1 MTDWGVK
8 GKFAHYPTGA
18 DFMNSGDPHEHPA
31 APGRKTPRDRVTPT
45 TSDDHELS
53 DEQLL
58 AAFVEGDGQGFA
70 ALVNRYARELH
81 PFILRYV
88 RDSALAEDVIQE
100 TFLQVHESAGTFDP
114 GRRFRPWLYT
124 IAVNKARDH
133 LRGRTRKR
141 EVPLT
146 MPSGGETEAASY
158 LDFLADPEAAPELR
172 LDSVELQGVVR
183 AIISTMPD
191 HLREVLVM
199 GYYERFPYKDM
210 ADILDIPL
218 GTVKSRLHAAVSFF
232 ATEFRKTAGRTG
244 FGNEQ

>member
-1 MTDWGVK
+1 
-8 GKFAHYPTGA
+8 
-18 DFMNSGDPHEHPA
+18 MNSGDPHEHPA
-31 APGRKTPRDRVTPT
+31 APGRKSHRDRVTPT
-45 TSDDHELS
+45 TSHDHELS

-58 AAFVEGDGQGFA
+58 AAFVEGDGEGFA
-70 ALVNRYARELH
+70 ALVGRYARELH

-100 TFLQVHESAGTFDP
+100 TFLQVHESADTFDP
-114 GRRFRPWLYT
+114 SRRFRPWLYT

-146 MPSGGETEAASY
+146 IPSGGESEAASY
-158 LDFLADPEAAPELR
+158 LDFLADPEGGPELR

-183 AIISTMPD
+183 GIISHMPD

-210 ADILDIPL
+210 AEILDIPL

-232 ATEFRKTAGRTG
+232 AAEFRKTADRTG
-244 FGNEQ
+244 FGSGQ